1 MYKVYGDYRS
11 GNCYKVKL
19 MLSLL
24 GIPYQWIDI
33 DILKG
38 DTQTPEF
45 LAKNPNGKIPVLE
58 LEDGTCL
65 WESNAIL
72 NFLADGS
79 EFLPSEPRLRT
90 QVLQWQFFEQYSH
103 EPYIAVARF
112 IQFYLNMPQDRL
124 EEYKT
129 THKGG
134 YKALKVMERQLQA
147 TPYLVGE
154 QYSIADIALY
164 AYTHVA
170 HEGGFDLAPYPA
182 VQAWLQRVA
191 SHPNHVAML
200 G

>member
-1 MYKVYGDYRS
+1 MYKVYGDYKS

-19 MLSLL
+19 MLNLL
-24 GIPYQWIDI
+24 GIPYEWIDI

-45 LAKNPNGKIPVLE
+45 LAKNPNGKVPVLE

-79 EFLPSEPRLRT
+79 EFLPTEPRLRT

-112 IQFYLNMPQDRL
+112 IQFYLGLPEERL
-124 EEYKT
+124 EEYRKLQ
-129 THKGG
+129 KRG
-134 YKALKVMERQLQA
+134 YRALEVMEQQLQR

-154 QYSIADIALY
+154 HFSIADVTLY

-170 HEGGFDLAPYPA
+170 HQGGFDLSRFPGI
-182 VQAWLQRVA
+182 QAWIQRVA
-191 SHPNHVAML
+191 SQPRYVGML
-200 G
+200 D

>member
-1 MYKVYGDYRS
+1 MLKVYGDYRS

-19 MLSLL
+19 MLHLL
-24 GIPYQWIDI
+24 DKPYQWGAV

-38 DTQTPEF
+38 ETQSETF
-45 LAKNPNGKIPVLE
+45 LVKNPNGKIPVLE

-72 NFLADGS
+72 NFLAEGS
-79 EFLPSEPRLRT
+79 EFLPGEPRLRT

-103 EPYIAVARF
+103 EPNVAVARF
-112 IQFYLNMPQDRL
+112 IQLYQGMPEERREEHGIRL
-124 EEYKT
+124 AR
-129 THKGG
+129 G
-134 YKALKVMERQLQA
+134 YKALKVMEQQLLR

-154 QYSIADIALY
+154 DYSIADIALY

-170 HEGGFDLAPYPA
+170 HEGGFSLEAFPA
-182 VQAWLQRVA
+182 ICSWLDRIA
-191 SHPNHVAML
+191 SHPRHVTML

>member
-1 MYKVYGDYRS
+1 V
-11 GNCYKVKL
+11 
-19 MLSLL
+19 
-24 GIPYQWIDI
+24 DI

-38 DTQTPEF
+38 DTETPEF

-79 EFLPSEPRLRT
+79 EFLPTEPRLRT

-112 IQFYLNMPQDRL
+112 IQFYLGLPQERQ
-124 EEYKT
+124 EEYKKL
-129 THKGG
+129 HKGG
-134 YKALKVMERQLQA
+134 YKALKVMERQLQL
-147 TPYLVGE
+147 TPYLVGD
-154 QYSIADIALY
+154 QFSIADVALY

-170 HEGGFDLAPYPA
+170 HEGGFELEAYA
-182 VQAWLQRVA
+182 GVQAWLARVA
-191 SHPNHVAML
+191 SHPKHVPML
-200 G
+200 D

>member
-1 MYKVYGDYRS
+1 MLKVYGDYRS

-19 MLSLL
+19 MLHLL
-24 GIPYQWIDI
+24 GREYQWLPI

-38 DTQTPEF
+38 ETHTAEF

-58 LEDGTCL
+58 LEDGTFL

-79 EFLPSEPRLRT
+79 EFIPNEPRLRT
-90 QVLQWQFFEQYSH
+90 QMLQWQFFEQYSH
-103 EPYIAVARF
+103 EPYVAVARF
-112 IQFYLNMPQDRL
+112 IQLYQGMPEARR
-124 EEYKT
+124 EEYEVCHVRG
-129 THKGG
+129 HK
-134 YKALKVMERQLQA
+134 AFRVMEQQLQR

-154 QYSIADIALY
+154 QYTLADIALY

-170 HEGGFDLAPYPA
+170 HEGGFDLSGYPA
-182 VQAWLQRVA
+182 INAWLARIA
-191 SHPNHVAML
+191 SHPRHVTMF

>member
-19 MLSLL
+19 MLNLL
-24 GIPYQWIDI
+24 GQPYEWQAV
-33 DILKG
+33 DILNG
-38 DTQTPEF
+38 DTQTEAF

-112 IQFYLNMPQDRL
+112 IQLYLGLPEDRRH
-124 EEYKT
+124 EYEKLQ
-129 THKGG
+129 KRG
-134 YKALKVMERQLQA
+134 YKALDVMEHQLA
-147 TPYLVGE
+147 RTPYLVGE

-170 HEGGFDLAPYPA
+170 HEGGFDLSRYPGI
-182 VQAWLQRVA
+182 QAWMQRVEA
-191 SHPNHVAML
+191 HPNHIGML
-200 G
+200 D